1 MAFYYLQIVYFLEK
15 KQKNVA
21 LCLHI
26 ALFHRQANRQLK
38 KQNMDL
44 GNMESADSSQPSYEA
59 HVGTL

>member
-15 KQKNVA
+15 KHKNVA
-21 LCLHI
+21 LCLHM
-26 ALFHRQANRQLK
+26 ALFHHQANRQLK

-44 GNMESADSSQPSYEA
+44 GKMESTDLSQTSYEV